1 MIQFFDRLSQNRASD
16 AFSMVSDN
24 LKWWAPTEVLLN
36 VTKRSMMGRLDEA
49 TKQGT
54 KFDMMELVSGASKV
68 AAKAS
73 CYGGL
78 LSILKN
84 DHRFRFVCRKRS
96 PRSCSFC
103 LFLMTRMSLSR

>member
-1 MIQFFDRLSQNRASD
+1 MLERELQLAKSVISPGSLVTRGRVIQFFDLLSHNRVSE

-68 AAKAS
+68 AAKVS
-73 CYGGL
+73 
-78 LSILKN
+78 
-84 DHRFRFVCRKRS
+84 
-96 PRSCSFC
+96 
-103 LFLMTRMSLSR
+103 